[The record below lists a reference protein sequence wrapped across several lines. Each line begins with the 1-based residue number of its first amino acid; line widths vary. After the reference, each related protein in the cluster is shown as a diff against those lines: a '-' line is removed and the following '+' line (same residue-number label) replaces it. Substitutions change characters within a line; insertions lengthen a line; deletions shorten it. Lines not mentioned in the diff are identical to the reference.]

1 MSRARSA
8 APGRTWLAVTVIA
21 VLIVADVTAI
31 ALALNNTRPATA
43 VVSAGPIPTFGSPSA
58 DPSTEPTATPTTAP
72 TPRATATDPITDP
85 IAQNPAPAVSATR
98 IIAARDA
105 TTAWRLLT
113 GDCSAARAAPQL
125 TIDSGA
131 TWTMTDA
138 TAATGLTA
146 VQRILV
152 TGATSASLIGLASGS
167 CAPQLVRV
175 SSSGRNFTDSPG
187 DLRSAWYV
195 DPATPGEVHSP
206 AASAPAPCA
215 EVVALAPRTSSVAAV
230 LCSDHTISVT
240 KNGAATWSTPR
251 LFEGSLTLTASV
263 DGYVLGA
270 ASPARSSSLAC
281 TGIQML
287 TLAADL
293 RTTATGCL
301 PLSLLPQ
308 ETMPRAGDLALSV
321 ASSTAPRQVTLWV
334 WAGSAVVR
342 SADGGLTWN

>member
-1 MSRARSA
+1 MSRSRTV
-8 APGRTWLAVTVIA
+8 APRRTWLVITVIA
-21 VLIVADVTAI
+21 VLIAADVTAI
-31 ALALNNTRPATA
+31 ALALHNTRPTSA
-43 VVSAGPIPTFGSPSA
+43 VLSAGPIPTFGAPSA
-58 DPSTEPTATPTTAP
+58 NPMAVPTAVS
-72 TPRATATDPITDP
+72 TPRATATT
-85 IAQNPAPAVSATR
+85 AQNSTPAVAATR

-113 GDCSAARAAPQL
+113 GDCPDARAAPQL

-152 TGATSASLIGLASGS
+152 TGATSASLIGLAAAT

-175 SSSGRNFTDSPG
+175 SSSGRDFTDSPS
-187 DLRSAWYV
+187 DLRSAWHI

-206 AASAPAPCA
+206 TATAPTPCA
-215 EVVALAPRTSSVAAV
+215 DVVALAPRTSSVAAV
-230 LCSDHTISVT
+230 LCSDHTVSVT

-251 LFEGSLTLTASV
+251 LVEGSLTLTASV

-270 ASPARSSSLAC
+270 ASPTRSNSLAC

-301 PLSLLPQ
+301 PLALLPQ

-334 WAGSAVVR
+334 WAGSVVVR
-342 SADGGLTWN
+342 SADGGLTWS